1 MDEDDNGDD
10 NNDDSDADNDEDDD
24 DRGDDIGIA
33 IVGSG
38 DFDNDIEDDD
48 EGDWGYS
55 ILGSNCPVEG
65 IVLVRK
71 MDRAAPQSMK
81 TKAAPF
87 HNFILERGGALK
99 LCQREKQNELVRHVS
114 TEQHL

>member
-1 MDEDDNGDD
+1 MDEDDDGDD
-10 NNDDSDADNDEDDD
+10 NNDDSDEDDDDDD
-24 DRGDDIGIA
+24 DRGDDNGIV

-38 DFDNDIEDDD
+38 DFDNDNED
-48 EGDWGYS
+48 DWGYF
-55 ILGSNCPVEG
+55 ILDSNGPVEG

-81 TKAAPF
+81 AKAAPF

-99 LCQREKQNELVRHVS
+99 LCQREKQKELVRHVS
-114 TEQHL
+114 AEQHL